1 MTTSQTSDAKAALSS
16 DELSQQ
22 IEVLRADLMKLA
34 ATVSDDMSDDIG
46 KAKDKI
52 GQAGRDAQASATN
65 AVLSHPLSA
74 VAIAAGIGLLLG
86 LVARKG

>member
-1 MTTSQTSDAKAALSS
+1 MSTTQSSNAKAVLSP
-16 DELSQQ
+16 DEISQQ

-34 ATVSDDMSDDIG
+34 ATVSDEVSEG
-46 KAKDKI
+46 I
-52 GQAGRDAQASATN
+52 GQARHRIGQTGRDAQSSATN
-65 AVLSHPLSA
+65 AVLGHPLSA